1 MAESPQTSRV
11 ALPTGE
17 GMRKAR
23 TAALDCGTRLYSH
36 SFTPSTVV
44 LRYCTVGTV
53 TTEQQKS
60 LLLWKKKKRRNA
72 HQIDKQIY
80 GQVTVSP
87 VRKRRKG
94 VG

>member
-23 TAALDCGTRLYSH
+23 TAALGCGTRLYSH
-36 SFTPSTVV
+36 SFMPSTVV

-53 TTEQQKS
+53 TTEQHKS
-60 LLLWKKKKRRNA
+60 LLLWKKKKDGTSTKLIN
-72 HQIDKQIY
+72 KY
-80 GQVTVSP
+80 M
-87 VRKRRKG
+87 VR
-94 VG
+94 